1 MLLQAKHL
9 KKTYYTRN
17 GALEILKN
25 VSLDV
30 KENEVIMI
38 GGPSGSGKTTLFQIL
53 SGLDNEY
60 EGEIM
65 LEENRYHD
73 MKKRDRRKLRLQKF
87 SYIFQDYCLMP
98 TLNVYDNVI
107 FQALAAK
114 KKIEKD
120 FVEELLQK
128 LGIWERRKHHPSQLS
143 GGEQQRVAIARAMAN
158 KPLVLFADEPTGN
171 LDYDNSMKV
180 MEMLLDSARFTS
192 AAVLVVTHD
201 ESLFSMSDRHAKI
214 EKGELIF
221 AQ

>member
-114 KKIEKD
+114 KKRRILWRNYYKSWE
-120 FVEELLQK
+120 FGRGENITLVSCQEE
-128 LGIWERRKHHPSQLS
+128 SSS
-143 GGEQQRVAIARAMAN
+143 GWRLPGRW
-158 KPLVLFADEPTGN
+158 
-171 LDYDNSMKV
+171 
-180 MEMLLDSARFTS
+180 
-192 AAVLVVTHD
+192 
-201 ESLFSMSDRHAKI
+201 
-214 EKGELIF
+214 
-221 AQ
+221 

>member
-143 GGEQQRVAIARAMAN
+143 GGEQQRVAIARAMVN

-192 AAVLVVTHD
+192 AAILVVTHD
-201 ESLFSMSDRHAKI
+201 ESLFSMVRTVEAT
-214 EKGELIF
+214 
-221 AQ
+221 